1 MRDTLKLFNL
11 SNKSIFVIC
20 EISGNH
26 NNSFKHVKHFL
37 NEIVKQKVDLVKF
50 QVYKPE
56 TLTINSNKKD
66 FKLKNNK
73 SWKNYGNLYNLF
85 SKSYTPWKWIE
96 KSVKIL
102 NKKKISWFASPF
114 DFSSVDFLEKL
125 NCKIYKIASPEIT
138 DVNLIDYI
146 AKTKK
151 PIIIST
157 GMSNLKDLDLA
168 VKTIKKR
175 HNKFAILKCTSDYPA
190 KYPDLNLS
198 SIPKLKKRY
207 KCPIGFSD
215 HTVDDIASIVAVA
228 FGATIVEK
236 HFKTDND
243 NSSVDNH
250 FSFAISNYNKF
261 KKNLHNSSQ
270 SVGNIR
276 NILKLPYK
284 KKIQRR
290 SIYVTEK
297 IKKNEKFTLKNTK
310 SVRPGL
316 SLHPKFYDKIL
327 GKKTKKNLSIGSRIK
342 LEYLK

>member
-1 MRDTLKLFNL
+1 MRDIFKLFNL
-11 SNKSIFVIC
+11 TNKKIFVIC
-20 EISGNH
+20 EVSGNH
-26 NNSFKHVKHFL
+26 KNSFKHVKSFL

-50 QVYKPE
+50 QVYKPD
-56 TLTINSNKKD
+56 TLTIDTNKKD
-66 FKLKNNK
+66 FKLKNDN
-73 SWKNYGNLYNLF
+73 SWKKYDNLYNLF
-85 SKSYTPWKWIE
+85 SKSYTPWEWIE

-114 DFSSVDFLEKL
+114 DFSSVNFLEKL

-146 AKTKK
+146 AKTQK

-190 KYPDLNLS
+190 KYSELNLS

-215 HTVDDIASIVAVA
+215 HTIDDIASIIAVA

-236 HFKTDND
+236 HFKMDND
-243 NSSVDNH
+243 NSSIDNH
-250 FSFAISNYNKF
+250 FSSSISNYNKF
-261 KKNLHNSSQ
+261 KKNL
-270 SVGNIR
+270 
-276 NILKLPYK
+276 YC
-284 KKIQRR
+284 
-290 SIYVTEK
+290 
-297 IKKNEKFTLKNTK
+297 
-310 SVRPGL
+310 
-316 SLHPKFYDKIL
+316 
-327 GKKTKKNLSIGSRIK
+327 
-342 LEYLK
+342 